1 MHRVHGRTDDSANA
15 SQPPEHSGAV
25 GRSGSA
31 HPGLGRAW
39 AWSWRE
45 CSSHGHRAR
54 GYKENEKTPHHTPR
68 EVRKAVVRRIRPGT
82 RTGWLTALT
91 AGASMWSRTNW
102 SCASIASRQLSAVS
116 SQ

>member
-54 GYKENEKTPHHTPR
+54 GYKENENTPHHTPR
-68 EVRKAVVRRIRPGT
+68 EVAPGGRR
-82 RTGWLTALT
+82 
-91 AGASMWSRTNW
+91 ASDPTWSQQGRGG
-102 SCASIASRQLSAVS
+102 
-116 SQ
+116 